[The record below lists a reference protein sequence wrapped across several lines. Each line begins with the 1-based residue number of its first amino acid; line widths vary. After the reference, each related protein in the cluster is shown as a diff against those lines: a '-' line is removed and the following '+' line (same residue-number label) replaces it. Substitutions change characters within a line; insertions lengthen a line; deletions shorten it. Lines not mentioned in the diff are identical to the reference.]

1 MTGEL
6 DATVEILVARLA
18 DPDNVHSAATF
29 QRHDHDLDHAGL
41 YSWWGDEEGLA
52 VLSSPFAIALP
63 PLIYAGQAG
72 ATSTRSR
79 AERVAT
85 LRSRI
90 GSNHLNGNV
99 ESSTFRKTLTA
110 ILLKPL
116 DLRLARPGRLEPDSN
131 KRVSAWMRCHLRIAI
146 VPFDDRAELARLER
160 AVLARLDPPF
170 NLDGMPASP
179 TRARLSDLRSALR
192 RIAWSAGRFP

>member
-6 DATVEILVARLA
+6 DASVEVLAGRLA
-18 DPDNVHSAATF
+18 DPRNAHPATTF

-52 VLSSPFAIALP
+52 VLSAPFAIALP

-72 ATSTRSR
+72 ATSARSNV
-79 AERVAT
+79 ERVAT

-110 ILLKPL
+110 
-116 DLRLARPGRLEPDSN
+116 
-131 KRVSAWMRCHLRIAI
+131 
-146 VPFDDRAELARLER
+146 
-160 AVLARLDPPF
+160 VLLDP
-170 NLDGMPASP
+170 L
-179 TRARLSDLRSALR
+179 
-192 RIAWSAGRFP
+192 

>member
-6 DATVEILVARLA
+6 DAAVEILVARLA
-18 DPDNVHSAATF
+18 DPDNAHPAAAF
-29 QRHDHDLDHAGL
+29 QRHDGDVARAGL

-72 ATSTRSR
+72 ATSTRSH

-85 LRSRI
+85 LWSRI
-90 GSNHLNGNV
+90 ATNHLNGNV

-110 ILLKPL
+110 ILLEPL
-116 DLRLARPGRLEPDSN
+116 DLRLARPGRLEPYSN
-131 KRVSAWMRCHLRIAI
+131 KRVSAWIRCHLRIAI
-146 VPFDDRAELARLER
+146 APFDDRAALTRLER

-170 NLDGMPASP
+170 NLDGMLASP
-179 TRARLSDLRSALR
+179 TRAKLSQLRSAL
-192 RIAWSAGRFP
+192 GRVV